1 MVTLRPWCV
10 VLGRET
16 NGRDTVER
24 ISIYFGPRG
33 PPAFHNEA
41 AAKRAAKKEWAAQ
54 PAGERVSYVL
64 AKAAKLLEPDYGV
77 DVHEEPLDEAE

>member
-1 MVTLRPWCV
+1 MAGTPS
-10 VLGRET
+10 REYQYILV
-16 NGRDTVER
+16 REDH
-24 ISIYFGPRG
+24 
-33 PPAFHNEA
+33 PAFHNEA

-77 DVHEEPLDEAE
+77 DVHEEPLDKAE